1 MTKRPEL
8 TCATGYNTITLR
20 VSCTTRERKLIQ
32 LHTHQRLISKRFALQ
47 CKILKAR
54 GGLESVPRFTSQFAS
69 YCCGQTSDDLANDS
83 SPLVVKEEELVV
95 ISFKV
100 LVYLQKTTIG
110 KKI

>member
-1 MTKRPEL
+1 M
-8 TCATGYNTITLR
+8 
-20 VSCTTRERKLIQ
+20 
-32 LHTHQRLISKRFALQ
+32 
-47 CKILKAR
+47 
-54 GGLESVPRFTSQFAS
+54 PRFTSQFAS

-83 SPLVVKEEELVV
+83 SPLVVREEELVV